1 MKKFYEIALLY
12 FPCKKRDS
20 SVQML
25 SRWIRRC
32 TLLQEDLRKTG
43 YHPGQKYLSRVQ
55 IEHIYQHLGEP

>member
-12 FPCKKRDS
+12 FPGKKRDS

-32 TLLQEDLRKTG
+32 SGLQEDLRKAG
-43 YHPGQKYLSRVQ
+43 YRPGQKYLSRIQ
-55 IEHIYQHLGEP
+55 IERIYYHLGEP